1 MTHLKCVAHKGLR
14 VRIPSQ
20 VQKAGVIVQN
30 DGLLFLPKELVL
42 RKNKYD
48 PTTESFAQIGCR
60 SMIKGNEISL
70 LFGYY
75 FDDGIPAIEGEIID
89 LFEFVQNINHV

>member
-1 MTHLKCVAHKGLR
+1 M
-14 VRIPSQ
+14 
-20 VQKAGVIVQN
+20 IVQN

-42 RKNKYD
+42 RKNKSD
-48 PTTESFAQIGCR
+48 PTTESFVQIGCK
-60 SMIKGNEISL
+60 SMIEGNEISL

-75 FDDGIPAIEGEIID
+75 FDDGTPAIEGEIID